1 VRFFFPALPLVS
13 SRSVSVCSIFSSER
27 KNAAPPLRLKF
38 SCQKATY
45 QHINNGSVTVLLPVR
60 AGVLRL
66 ARVGSCI
73 VGCAL
78 LAFTGCWKNEPID
91 EAKAAGKTTADFPQ
105 ITADIFEPMDGG
117 IDLSPEEIMGRNT
130 WNLWSGGNQ
139 HFWNQAAQDSF
150 GLMDLLK
157 MLDNRK
163 FSRGE
168 RFKTLGLINEPGF
181 QARAPTEPDELGLC
195 LDRQITPEPPGID
208 ETVYGKPSG
217 VLGFRLFPNP
227 EFDDEA
233 RKKWD
238 GKRFYEDPSYYN
250 DNKLIR
256 PYRVG
261 VACGACHIAPNPSNP
276 PADPENP
283 RWENLASAIGNQ
295 YINEGKVFA
304 CNVEKGGFFY
314 EMLAVQPR
322 GTSDTSRIATDHI
335 NNPNAI
341 NAIFLLAERERI
353 AKIATPEKMAGGT
366 LALPETEEE
375 MHVPHILKDGA
386 DSIGVRGATIRVY
399 VNIGTFSEYW
409 LTRHN
414 RLIGLTPQQPFEIPY
429 AREHSVFWRATE
441 ERLDNIAAFFRKL
454 KSFRLADA
462 REGQAYITTDAVVM
476 TRGKEVFAES
486 CAACHS
492 SKQPPPNI
500 DPRSGEG
507 KAWFRVEVMKPD
519 FLENNFLSNDKRY
532 PLTKIETNSARA
544 FATNAKAGHVWD
556 NFSSLTYKELSP
568 VDELEFFNPFD
579 ETHPIKFKPKDRN
592 VAPGYYRTPSLV
604 SVWSSAPLLHNNMLG
619 KFTGDPSVAGR
630 MEAFN
635 DAVEKLFWPEKRVGK
650 DSIWRTQDDCSL
662 HLRKEFLPPPL
673 RALRALAD
681 RDGYI
686 KFGMIPK
693 GTPVNLIGNLEPDFR
708 NIAVFRKV
716 AEKLIKLKTTKLSRD
731 EAAAEFTKLIPDLLA
746 ANKCPDFVEDKGH
759 YFGTDLPDTDK
770 RALIEYL
777 KTF

>member
-1 VRFFFPALPLVS
+1 
-13 SRSVSVCSIFSSER
+13 
-27 KNAAPPLRLKF
+27 
-38 SCQKATY
+38 
-45 QHINNGSVTVLLPVR
+45 LLGF
-60 AGVLRL
+60 A
-66 ARVGSCI
+66 
-73 VGCAL
+73 
-78 LAFTGCWKNEPID
+78 GCWKTEPID

-105 ITADIFEPMDGG
+105 ITVDIFKPMDGG

-139 HFWNQAAQDSF
+139 HFWNHAAQDSY

-168 RFKTLGLINEPGF
+168 RFKILGLVNEPGF
-181 QARAPTEPDELGLC
+181 RAASKPDEFGLW
-195 LDRQITPEPPGID
+195 LDEQVELEPKGID

-227 EFDDEA
+227 EFNDEA

-238 GKRFYEDPSYYN
+238 GNRFMNDPTYHN
-250 DNKLIR
+250 DNKLVR

-261 VACGACHIAPNPSNP
+261 VACGSCHIAPNPSNP
-276 PADPENP
+276 PDDAENP

-314 EMLAVQPR
+314 EMLAAQPR

-353 AKIATPEKMAGGT
+353 QVPEKMAGGT
-366 LALPETEEE
+366 LALPDEKEE
-375 MHVPHILKDGA
+375 MPVVHVLKDGA
-386 DSIGVRGATIRVY
+386 DSIGIPGATIRVY
-399 VNIGTFSEYW
+399 VNIGMFSEYW

-414 RLIGLTPQQPFEIPY
+414 LLIGLTKQQPFEIPY

-441 ERLDNIAAFFRKL
+441 ERLAGIRAFFRRL
-454 KSFRLADA
+454 KPFHLADA
-462 REGQAYITTDAVVM
+462 PGGQAYITTDAAVM

-500 DPRSGEG
+500 DPHSGEG
-507 KAWFRVEVMKPD
+507 KAWFRAAVMD
-519 FLENNFLSNDKRY
+519 DHFLEDNFLSNEKRY

-579 ETHPIKFKPKDRN
+579 ETHPIKFKPKEKN
-592 VAPGYYRTPSLV
+592 VAPGYYRTASLV

-619 KFTGDPSVAGR
+619 KFTSDPSVAGR
-630 MEAFN
+630 MDAFN
-635 DAVEKLFWPEKRVGK
+635 DAIEKLLWPEKRLNK
-650 DSIWRTQDDCSL
+650 DSIWRTQSDCSL
-662 HLRKEFLPPPL
+662 HLRKEFVPRTL
-673 RALRALAD
+673 RGLAD

-686 KFGMIPK
+686 KVGMIPK
-693 GTPVNLIGNLEPDFR
+693 GTPINLVANLEPDFR
-708 NIAVFRKV
+708 NLDVFLKIAN
-716 AEKLIKLKTTKLSRD
+716 KLIKIKTTDVSRD
-731 EAAAEFTKLIPDLLA
+731 QAADEFNQLIPDLLA

>member
-1 VRFFFPALPLVS
+1 MKARLPARDDL
-13 SRSVSVCSIFSSER
+13 
-27 KNAAPPLRLKF
+27 
-38 SCQKATY
+38 
-45 QHINNGSVTVLLPVR
+45 
-60 AGVLRL
+60 LRL
-66 ARVGSCI
+66 ARVGSCVI
-73 VGCAL
+73 GCAL
-78 LAFTGCWKNEPID
+78 LGFAGCWKTEPID

-105 ITADIFEPMDGG
+105 ITADIFKPMDGG

-139 HFWNQAAQDSF
+139 HFWNHAAQDSY

-163 FSRGE
+163 FPRGA
-168 RFKTLGLINEPGF
+168 RFKILGLVNEPGF
-181 QARAPTEPDELGLC
+181 RTASKPDEFGLW
-195 LDRQITPEPPGID
+195 LDEQVEPEPKGID
-208 ETVYGKPSG
+208 ETIYGKSSG

-227 EFDDEA
+227 EFNDEA
-233 RKKWD
+233 RKKWNGD
-238 GKRFYEDPSYYN
+238 RFMNDPTYYN
-250 DNKLIR
+250 DNKLVR

-261 VACGACHIAPNPSNP
+261 VACGSCHIAPNPSNP
-276 PADPENP
+276 PDDPENP

-314 EMLAVQPR
+314 EMLAAQPR

-353 AKIATPEKMAGGT
+353 QLPEKMAGGT
-366 LALPETEEE
+366 LALPGEKEE
-375 MHVPHILKDGA
+375 MPVAHILKDGA
-386 DSIGVRGATIRVY
+386 DSIGIPGATIRVY
-399 VNIGTFSEYW
+399 VNIGMFSEYW

-414 RLIGLTPQQPFEIPY
+414 RLIGLTPQKPFEIPY

-441 ERLDNIAAFFRKL
+441 ERLDNIRKFFERL
-454 KSFRLADA
+454 QPFHLADA
-462 REGQAYITTDAVVM
+462 PGGQAYVTTDQAVM
-476 TRGKEVFAES
+476 TRGKEVFAAS

-492 SKQPPPNI
+492 SKQPPPDI
-500 DPRSGEG
+500 DPQSGKG
-507 KAWFRVEVMKPD
+507 KEWFLAAVMEPD
-519 FLENNFLSNDKRY
+519 FLKDNFLSNEKRY

-544 FATNAKAGHVWD
+544 FATNAKATHVWD

-579 ETHPIKFKPKDRN
+579 ETHPIKFKPKERD

-619 KFTGDPSVAGR
+619 KFNGDPSVAGR
-630 MEAFN
+630 MDAFN
-635 DAVEKLFWPEKRVGK
+635 DAIEKLLWPEKRLNK

-662 HLRKEFLPPPL
+662 HLRKEFVPRTL
-673 RALRALAD
+673 RGLAD

-686 KFGMIPK
+686 KVGMIPK
-693 GTPVNLIGNLEPDFR
+693 GTPINLVANLEPDFR
-708 NIAVFRKV
+708 HLDVFLKIAN
-716 AEKLIKLKTTKLSRD
+716 KLIKIKTTDVSRD
-731 EAAAEFTKLIPDLLA
+731 EAAAEFNQLIPDLLA

>member
-1 VRFFFPALPLVS
+1 VF
-13 SRSVSVCSIFSSER
+13 
-27 KNAAPPLRLKF
+27 
-38 SCQKATY
+38 
-45 QHINNGSVTVLLPVR
+45 
-60 AGVLRL
+60 
-66 ARVGSCI
+66 
-73 VGCAL
+73 
-78 LAFTGCWKNEPID
+78 LAFAGCKKNELID
-91 EAKAAGKTTADFPQ
+91 EAKADGLTTADFPQ
-105 ITADIFEPMDGG
+105 INADIFKPMDGG

-139 HFWNQAAQDSF
+139 HFWNRAAQDSY

-163 FSRGE
+163 HPRGD
-168 RFKTLGLINEPGF
+168 RFKILGAVNEPGF
-181 QARAPTEPDELGLC
+181 RAASKPDEYGLWLDEQTEP
-195 LDRQITPEPPGID
+195 EPAGID
-208 ETVYGKPSG
+208 ENVYGKPSG
-217 VLGFRLFPNP
+217 VLGYRLFPNP
-227 EFDDEA
+227 DFNDET

-238 GKRFYEDPSYYN
+238 GNRFMNDPTYYN
-250 DNKLIR
+250 DNKLVR

-261 VACGACHIAPNPSNP
+261 VACGACHIAPYPNNP

-283 RWENLASAIGNQ
+283 HWENLASAIGNQ

-314 EMLAVQPR
+314 EMLAAQPR

-353 AKIATPEKMAGGT
+353 AVPEKMADGT
-366 LALPETEEE
+366 LALPGEKEE
-375 MHVPHILKDGA
+375 MSVPHILKDGA
-386 DSIGVRGATIRVY
+386 DSIGVAGATIRVY
-399 VNIGTFSEYW
+399 VNIGMFSEYW

-414 RLIGLTPQQPFEIPY
+414 RLLGLTPQKPFEIPY

-441 ERLDNIAAFFRKL
+441 ERLANIAAFFRRL
-454 KSFRLADA
+454 KPFHLADTPG
-462 REGQAYITTDAVVM
+462 GQAYIATDEAVM

-507 KAWFRVEVMKPD
+507 KAWFRAAVMAPD

-556 NFSSLTYKELSP
+556 NFSSQTYKEISP

-579 ETHPIKFKPKDRN
+579 GTRPIKFKPKNKN
-592 VAPGYYRTPSLV
+592 VGPGYYRTPSLV
-604 SVWSSAPLLHNNMLG
+604 SLWSSAPFLHNNALG

-635 DAVEKLFWPEKRVGK
+635 DAAEKLLWPKKRLNK
-650 DSIWRTQDDCSL
+650 ASIWRTQNECSL
-662 HLRKEFLPPPL
+662 HLRKEFVPKPL
-673 RALRALAD
+673 QALAD
-681 RDGYI
+681 KDGYI
-686 KFGMIPK
+686 KIGPIPK
-693 GTPVNLIGNLEPDFR
+693 GTPVNLIADLEPDFGQLVVLKAKIAKALLKIHTM
-708 NIAVFRKV
+708 NISSEQAT
-716 AEKLIKLKTTKLSRD
+716 AELIKSVP
-731 EAAAEFTKLIPDLLA
+731 ELLA
-746 ANKCPDFVEDKGH
+746 ANKCPDFIEDKGH
-759 YFGTDLPDTDK
+759 YFGTDLPDNDK

-777 KTF
+777 KTL

>member
-1 VRFFFPALPLVS
+1 MKARLPARDDL
-13 SRSVSVCSIFSSER
+13 
-27 KNAAPPLRLKF
+27 
-38 SCQKATY
+38 
-45 QHINNGSVTVLLPVR
+45 
-60 AGVLRL
+60 LRL
-66 ARVGSCI
+66 ARVGSCVI
-73 VGCAL
+73 GCAL
-78 LAFTGCWKNEPID
+78 LGLAGCWKTEPID

-105 ITADIFEPMDGG
+105 ITADVFKPMDGG

-139 HFWNQAAQDSF
+139 HFWNHAAQDSY

-163 FSRGE
+163 FPRGA
-168 RFKTLGLINEPGF
+168 RFKILGLVNEPGF
-181 QARAPTEPDELGLC
+181 RTASKPDEFGLW
-195 LDRQITPEPPGID
+195 LDEQVEPEPKGID
-208 ETVYGKPSG
+208 ETIYGKSSG

-227 EFDDEA
+227 EFNDEA
-233 RKKWD
+233 RKKWNGD
-238 GKRFYEDPSYYN
+238 RFMNDPTYYN
-250 DNKLIR
+250 DNKLVR

-261 VACGACHIAPNPSNP
+261 VACGSCHIAPNPSNP
-276 PADPENP
+276 PDDPENP

-314 EMLAVQPR
+314 EMLAAQPR

-353 AKIATPEKMAGGT
+353 QVPEKMAGGT
-366 LALPETEEE
+366 LALPGEKEE
-375 MHVPHILKDGA
+375 MPVAHILKDGA
-386 DSIGVRGATIRVY
+386 DSIGIPGATIRVY
-399 VNIGTFSEYW
+399 VNIGMFSEYW

-414 RLIGLTPQQPFEIPY
+414 RLIGLTPQKPFEIPY

-441 ERLDNIAAFFRKL
+441 ERLDNIRKFFERL
-454 KSFRLADA
+454 QPFHLADGPG
-462 REGQAYITTDAVVM
+462 GQAYVTTDQAVM
-476 TRGKEVFAES
+476 TRGKEVFAAS

-492 SKQPPPNI
+492 SKQPPPDI
-500 DPRSGEG
+500 DPQSGKG
-507 KAWFRVEVMKPD
+507 KEWFLAAVMQPD
-519 FLENNFLSNDKRY
+519 FLKDNFLSNEKRY

-544 FATNAKAGHVWD
+544 FATNAKATHVWD

-579 ETHPIKFKPKDRN
+579 ETHPIKFKPKERD

-619 KFTGDPSVAGR
+619 KFNGDPSVAGR
-630 MEAFN
+630 MDAFN
-635 DAVEKLFWPEKRVGK
+635 DAIEKLLWPEKRLNK

-662 HLRKEFLPPPL
+662 HLRKEFVPRTL
-673 RALRALAD
+673 RGLAD

-686 KFGMIPK
+686 KVGMIPK
-693 GTPVNLIGNLEPDFR
+693 GTPINLVANLEPDFR
-708 NIAVFRKV
+708 HLDVFLKIAN
-716 AEKLIKLKTTKLSRD
+716 KLIKIKTTDVSRD
-731 EAAAEFTKLIPDLLA
+731 EAAAEFNQLIPDLLA
-746 ANKCPDFVEDKGH
+746 ANKCPDFIEDKGH

>member
-1 VRFFFPALPLVS
+1 
-13 SRSVSVCSIFSSER
+13 
-27 KNAAPPLRLKF
+27 
-38 SCQKATY
+38 
-45 QHINNGSVTVLLPVR
+45 
-60 AGVLRL
+60 
-66 ARVGSCI
+66 
-73 VGCAL
+73 
-78 LAFTGCWKNEPID
+78 
-91 EAKAAGKTTADFPQ
+91 
-105 ITADIFEPMDGG
+105 
-117 IDLSPEEIMGRNT
+117 
-130 WNLWSGGNQ
+130 
-139 HFWNQAAQDSF
+139 
-150 GLMDLLK
+150 

-163 FSRGE
+163 FPRSQ
-168 RFKTLGLINEPGF
+168 RFKILGLMNEPGF
-181 QARAPTEPDELGLC
+181 RAATRPDEFGLW
-195 LDRQITPEPPGID
+195 LDEQIEPEPAGIN
-208 ETVYGKPSG
+208 EEVYGKASG

-227 EFDDEA
+227 EFDEKA

-238 GKRFYEDPSYYN
+238 GKRFYEDPTYYN
-250 DNKLIR
+250 DNQLVR

-283 RWENLASAIGNQ
+283 RWKNLASAIGNQ

-314 EMLAVQPR
+314 EMLATQPR

-353 AKIATPEKMAGGT
+353 AVPEKMAGGT
-366 LALPETEEE
+366 LALPGEKED
-375 MHVPHILKDGA
+375 MSPVPHILKDGA

-399 VNIGTFSEYW
+399 VNIGMFSEYW

-414 RLIGLTPQQPFEIPY
+414 RLIGLAPQKPFEIPY

-462 REGQAYITTDAVVM
+462 PGGEAYVTADSAVM

-492 SKQPPPNI
+492 SKQPPASI

-507 KAWFRVEVMKPD
+507 KAWFRAEVMKPD

-556 NFSSLTYKELSP
+556 NFSSATYKALSP
-568 VDELEFFNPFD
+568 VDELEFFNPFN
-579 ETHPIKFKPKDRN
+579 ETQPIKFKPKEEN
-592 VAPGYYRTPSLV
+592 VAPGYYRTASLV

-635 DAVEKLFWPEKRVGK
+635 DAIEKLLWPEKRKGP
-650 DSIWRTQDDCSL
+650 DCIWRTSQRCSL
-662 HLRKEFLPPPL
+662 HIRKEYVPW
-673 RALRALAD
+673 ALRFRCD
-681 RDGYI
+681 KDGYFSI
-686 KFGMIPK
+686 GPIPA
-693 GTPVNLIGNLEPDFR
+693 GTPINLIANLEPSFWDMLTLVPR
-708 NIAVFRKV
+708 IKADLDKIRDQQLDGEAAKKVFANLV
-716 AEKLIKLKTTKLSRD
+716 PDLIK
-731 EAAAEFTKLIPDLLA
+731 
-746 ANKCPDFVEDKGH
+746 ANKCPDFIEDKGH
-759 YFGTDLPDTDK
+759 YFGTQMPDADK

>member
-1 VRFFFPALPLVS
+1 M
-13 SRSVSVCSIFSSER
+13 
-27 KNAAPPLRLKF
+27 
-38 SCQKATY
+38 KA
-45 QHINNGSVTVLLPVR
+45 LLP
-60 AGVLRL
+60 AKADLLRL
-66 ARVGSCI
+66 ARVGSR
-73 VGCAL
+73 VAGCAL
-78 LAFTGCWKNEPID
+78 LAFASCGKNEPID

-105 ITADIFEPMDGG
+105 ITADIFKPMDGG

-139 HFWNQAAQDSF
+139 HFWNHAAQDSY

-163 FSRGE
+163 FPRGE
-168 RFKTLGLINEPGF
+168 RFKSLGLVNEPGF
-181 QARAPTEPDELGLC
+181 RAPGKPDEFGLW
-195 LDRQITPEPPGID
+195 LDEQVDPEPEGID

-227 EFDDEA
+227 EFNGEA

-238 GKRFYEDPSYYN
+238 GKRFYEDKAYYS
-250 DNKLIR
+250 DNKLVR

-304 CNVEKGGFFY
+304 CNVEQGGFFY
-314 EMLAVQPR
+314 EMLAAQPH

-353 AKIATPEKMAGGT
+353 AATERVAGGT
-366 LALPETEEE
+366 LALPGEKED
-375 MHVPHILKDGA
+375 MWPVPHVLKDGA
-386 DSIGVRGATIRVY
+386 DSIGVAGATIRVY
-399 VNIGTFSEYW
+399 VNIGMFSEYW

-414 RLIGLTPQQPFEIPY
+414 RLIGLRPQQPFEIRY

-441 ERLDNIAAFFRKL
+441 ERLVNIAAFFRRL
-454 KSFRLADA
+454 KPFPLADA
-462 REGQAYITTDAVVM
+462 SGGQAYITTDSAVM

-507 KAWFRVEVMKPD
+507 KGWFRAEVMKAD

-532 PLTKIETNSARA
+532 PLTEIETNSARA
-544 FATNAKAGHVWD
+544 FATNAKAHHIWD
-556 NFSSLTYKELSP
+556 NFSSQTYKELSP

-579 ETHPIKFKPKDRN
+579 ETHPIKFRPKDKD
-592 VAPGYYRTPSLV
+592 VAPGYYRTPSLA
-604 SVWSSAPLLHNNMLG
+604 SIWSSAPFLHNNVLG

-630 MEAFN
+630 MDAFN
-635 DAVEKLFWPEKRVGK
+635 DAVEKLLWPEKRLNK
-650 DSIWRTQDDCSL
+650 DSIWRTQNECSF
-662 HLRKEFLPPPL
+662 HLRKEFVPPPFDK
-673 RALRALAD
+673 LAGP
-681 RDGYI
+681 DGYVKI
-686 KFGMIPK
+686 GRIPK
-693 GTPVNLIGNLEPDFR
+693 GTPINLLANLEPDFQ
-708 NIAVFRKV
+708 NADAFLKV
-716 AEKLIKLKTTKLSRD
+716 A
-731 EAAAEFTKLIPDLLA
+731 
-746 ANKCPDFVEDKGH
+746 
-759 YFGTDLPDTDK
+759 
-770 RALIEYL
+770 
-777 KTF
+777 

>member
-1 VRFFFPALPLVS
+1 MKALGKG
-13 SRSVSVCSIFSSER
+13 RD
-27 KNAAPPLRLKF
+27 N
-38 SCQKATY
+38 
-45 QHINNGSVTVLLPVR
+45 
-60 AGVLRL
+60 VLRL
-66 ARVGSCI
+66 VRVGSWLFAC
-73 VGCAL
+73 VSSAL
-78 LAFTGCWKNEPID
+78 VSCTKNEPVD
-91 EAKAAGKTTADFPQ
+91 EAKAAGKSTADFPQ
-105 ITADIFEPMDGG
+105 ITADIFKPMDGG

-139 HFWNQAAQDSF
+139 HFWNHVAQDSY

-163 FSRGE
+163 FPRAE
-168 RFKTLGLINEPGF
+168 RFKTLGLVNEPGF
-181 QARAPTEPDELGLC
+181 RAPSKPDEFGLW
-195 LDRQITPEPPGID
+195 LDEQAESEPAGID

-227 EFDDEA
+227 EFNDEA

-238 GKRFYEDPSYYN
+238 GKRFYEDKAYYN
-250 DNKLIR
+250 DNRLVR

-276 PADPENP
+276 PAEPENP

-304 CNVEKGGFFY
+304 CNVDKGGFFY
-314 EMLAVQPR
+314 EMLAAQPR

-366 LALPETEEE
+366 LALPGEKEE
-375 MHVPHILKDGA
+375 MPVPHILKDGA
-386 DSIGVRGATIRVY
+386 DSIGIPGATIRVY
-399 VNIGTFSEYW
+399 VNIGMFSEYW

-414 RLIGLTPQQPFEIPY
+414 RLIGLRPQRPFEIPY
-429 AREHSVFWRATE
+429 AQKHSVFWRATE
-441 ERLDNIAAFFRKL
+441 ERVDNIRKFFERL
-454 KSFRLADA
+454 QPFRLAA
-462 REGQAYITTDAVVM
+462 APGGQAYITVDASVM

-507 KAWFRVEVMKPD
+507 KAWFRAAVMDPD
-519 FLENNFLSNDKRY
+519 FLKDNFLSDDKRY

-544 FATNAKAGHVWD
+544 FATNAKTHHIWD
-556 NFSSLTYKELSP
+556 NFSSQTYKELSP

-579 ETHPIKFKPKDRN
+579 ETHPIKFRPKDKD

-604 SVWSSAPLLHNNMLG
+604 SIWSSAPFFHNNMLG
-619 KFTGDPSVAGR
+619 KFTDDPSVAGR
-630 MEAFN
+630 IDAFN
-635 DAVEKLFWPEKRVGK
+635 DAVEKLLWPEKRLNK
-650 DSIWRTQDDCSL
+650 DSIWRTQNECSF
-662 HLRKEFLPPPL
+662 HLRKEFVPPPFDK
-673 RALRALAD
+673 LAGP
-681 RDGYI
+681 DGYVKI
-686 KFGMIPK
+686 GRIPK
-693 GTPVNLIGNLEPDFR
+693 GTPINLLANLEPDFQR
-708 NIAVFRKV
+708 PGAFLKV
-716 AEKLIKLKTTKLSRD
+716 AGQLVKINAENLSP
-731 EAAAEFTKLIPDLLA
+731 EAADAELRKLVPDLIA
-746 ANKCPDFVEDKGH
+746 MNKCPDFIEDKGH
-759 YFGTDLPDTDK
+759 YFGTDLSDNDK

>member
-1 VRFFFPALPLVS
+1 MKALGKG
-13 SRSVSVCSIFSSER
+13 RD
-27 KNAAPPLRLKF
+27 
-38 SCQKATY
+38 
-45 QHINNGSVTVLLPVR
+45 H
-60 AGVLRL
+60 VLRL
-66 ARVGSCI
+66 ARVGSWLFAC
-73 VGCAL
+73 VAL
-78 LAFTGCWKNEPID
+78 VSCTKNEPID
-91 EAKAAGKTTADFPQ
+91 EAKAAGKSTADFPQ
-105 ITADIFEPMDGG
+105 ITADIFKPMDGG

-130 WNLWSGGNQ
+130 WNLWTGGNQ
-139 HFWNQAAQDSF
+139 HFWNHAAQDSY

-157 MLDNRK
+157 MLDNRR
-163 FSRGE
+163 FPRSE
-168 RFKTLGLINEPGF
+168 RFKTLGLVNEPGF
-181 QARAPTEPDELGLC
+181 RAPSKPDDFGLWLDEPVE
-195 LDRQITPEPPGID
+195 PEPAGID
-208 ETVYGKPSG
+208 ETVYGTPSG

-227 EFDDEA
+227 EFNDEA

-238 GKRFYEDPSYYN
+238 GKRFSEDKAYYN

-304 CNVEKGGFFY
+304 CNVERGGFFY
-314 EMLAVQPR
+314 EMLAAQPR

-341 NAIFLLAERERI
+341 NPIFLLAERERI
-353 AKIATPEKMAGGT
+353 AKNASPEKMTGG
-366 LALPETEEE
+366 ALVLPGETEE
-375 MHVPHILKDGA
+375 MSVPHILKDGA

-399 VNIGTFSEYW
+399 VNIGMFSEYW
-409 LTRHN
+409 LTLHD

-441 ERLDNIAAFFRKL
+441 ERLANVAAFFRCL
-454 KSFRLADA
+454 KPFHLADTPG
-462 REGQAYITTDAVVM
+462 GQAYITTDSVVM

-492 SKQPPPNI
+492 SKQPSPNI

-507 KAWFRVEVMKPD
+507 KAWFRAAVMSPD

-544 FATNAKAGHVWD
+544 FATNAKACHVWD
-556 NFSSLTYKELSP
+556 NFSSQTYKELSP

-579 ETHPIKFKPKDRN
+579 ETHPIKFRPKDKN
-592 VAPGYYRTPSLV
+592 VGPGYYRTPSLV
-604 SVWSSAPLLHNNMLG
+604 SIWSSAPFLHNNMLG

-630 MEAFN
+630 MDAFN
-635 DAVEKLFWPEKRVGK
+635 DAIEKLLWPEKRKGP
-650 DSIWRTQDDCSL
+650 DSIWRTSQRCWL
-662 HLRKEFLPPPL
+662 HIRKEYVPW
-673 RALRALAD
+673 ALRFRCD
-681 RDGYI
+681 KDGYLNV
-686 KFGMIPK
+686 GPIPA
-693 GTPVNLIGNLEPDFR
+693 GTPINLIANLEPSFWDMLTLVPR
-708 NIAVFRKV
+708 IKADLDRIHDK
-716 AEKLIKLKTTKLSRD
+716 KLDD
-731 EAAAEFTKLIPDLLA
+731 EAAKRVFANLVPDLTK
-746 ANKCPDFVEDKGH
+746 ANKCPDFIEDKGH
-759 YFGTDLPDTDK
+759 YFGTDLTDDDK
-770 RALIEYL
+770 RALIEFL

>member
-1 VRFFFPALPLVS
+1 
-13 SRSVSVCSIFSSER
+13 
-27 KNAAPPLRLKF
+27 
-38 SCQKATY
+38 
-45 QHINNGSVTVLLPVR
+45 VLLTF
-60 AGVLRL
+60 G
-66 ARVGSCI
+66 
-73 VGCAL
+73 GCK
-78 LAFTGCWKNEPID
+78 KNEPID
-91 EAKAAGKTTADFPQ
+91 EAKAAEKTTADFPQ
-105 ITADIFEPMDGG
+105 ITADIFKPMDGG
-117 IDLSPEEIMGRNT
+117 IELSPEEIMGRNT

-163 FSRGE
+163 FPRGE
-168 RFKTLGLINEPGF
+168 RFKTLGLVNEPGF
-181 QARAPTEPDELGLC
+181 RARAPTEPDEFGLC
-195 LDRQITPEPPGID
+195 LDKQIAPEPAGID
-208 ETVYGKPSG
+208 ENVYGKPSG

-227 EFDDEA
+227 EFNDEA

-238 GKRFYEDPSYYN
+238 GKRFYEDTSYYN

-283 RWENLASAIGNQ
+283 RLENLASAIGNQ

-314 EMLAVQPR
+314 EMLAAQPR

-341 NAIFLLAERERI
+341 NPIFLLGERRRI
-353 AKIATPEKMAGGT
+353 AVPEKMAGGT
-366 LALPETEEE
+366 LALPCEKEE
-375 MHVPHILKDGA
+375 MFVPHILKDGA
-386 DSIGVRGATIRVY
+386 DSIGVAGATIRVY
-399 VNIGTFSEYW
+399 VNIGMFSEYW

-414 RLIGLTPQQPFEIPY
+414 RLIGLTPQKPFEIPY

-441 ERLDNIAAFFRKL
+441 ERLDNIAAFFTRL
-454 KSFRLADA
+454 KPFHLADTPG
-462 REGQAYITTDAVVM
+462 GQASITADSAVM
-476 TRGKEVFAES
+476 TRGKEVFAQS
-486 CAACHS
+486 CAVCHS
-492 SKQPPPNI
+492 SKQPPPNV

-507 KAWFRVEVMKPD
+507 KAWFRAEVMKPD

-544 FATNAKAGHVWD
+544 FATNAKATHVWD
-556 NFSSLTYKELSP
+556 NFSSVTYKELSP

-579 ETHPIKFKPKDRN
+579 ETHPIKFKPKEKN

-619 KFTGDPSVAGR
+619 KFTGDPSLAGR
-630 MEAFN
+630 IDAFN
-635 DAVEKLFWPEKRVGK
+635 DAIEKLLWPEKRLNK
-650 DSIWRTQDDCSL
+650 DSIWRTQNDCSL
-662 HLRKEFLPPPL
+662 HLRKEFVPKPL
-673 RALRALAD
+673 RGFAD
-681 RDGYI
+681 RDGYVTV
-686 KFGMIPK
+686 GMIPQ

-708 NIAVFRKV
+708 NIEVFLKI
-716 AEKLIKLKTTKLSRD
+716 AKKLIKIKATKPSRE
-731 EAAAEFTKLIPDLLA
+731 EAAAEFNKLIPDLLA

>member
-1 VRFFFPALPLVS
+1 
-13 SRSVSVCSIFSSER
+13 
-27 KNAAPPLRLKF
+27 
-38 SCQKATY
+38 
-45 QHINNGSVTVLLPVR
+45 
-60 AGVLRL
+60 
-66 ARVGSCI
+66 
-73 VGCAL
+73 
-78 LAFTGCWKNEPID
+78 
-91 EAKAAGKTTADFPQ
+91 
-105 ITADIFEPMDGG
+105 
-117 IDLSPEEIMGRNT
+117 MGRNT

-163 FSRGE
+163 FPRGE
-168 RFKTLGLINEPGF
+168 RFKTLGLVNEPGF
-181 QARAPTEPDELGLC
+181 RAAGKPDEFGLW
-195 LDRQITPEPPGID
+195 LDEQVQPEPAGID

-227 EFDDEA
+227 EFNDEA

-238 GKRFYEDPSYYN
+238 GDRFMKDPTYYN
-250 DNKLIR
+250 DNKLVR

-261 VACGACHIAPNPSNP
+261 VACGSCHIAPNPSNP
-276 PADPENP
+276 PDDPENP

-314 EMLAVQPR
+314 EMLAAQPR

-341 NAIFLLAERERI
+341 NAIFLLGERERI
-353 AKIATPEKMAGGT
+353 AATEKVAGGT
-366 LALPETEEE
+366 LALPGEKED
-375 MHVPHILKDGA
+375 MWPVPHILKDGA
-386 DSIGVRGATIRVY
+386 DSVGIAGATIRVY
-399 VNIGTFSEYW
+399 VNIGMFSEYW

-414 RLIGLTPQQPFEIPY
+414 RLIGLMPQKPFEIPY
-429 AREHSVFWRATE
+429 AQKHSVFWRATE
-441 ERLDNIAAFFRKL
+441 ERVDNIRKFFERL
-454 KSFRLADA
+454 QPFRLAA
-462 REGQAYITTDAVVM
+462 APGGQAYITADASVM
-476 TRGKEVFAES
+476 TSGKEVFAES

-492 SKQPPPNI
+492 SKQPPPNV
-500 DPRSGEG
+500 DPHSGEG
-507 KAWFRVEVMKPD
+507 KAWFRTAVMAPD

-544 FATNAKAGHVWD
+544 FATNAKSGHVWD
-556 NFSSLTYKELSP
+556 NFSSQTYKELSP

-579 ETHPIKFKPKDRN
+579 ETHPIKFKPKEKN

-604 SVWSSAPLLHNNMLG
+604 SLWSSAPFLHNNMLG

-630 MEAFN
+630 VDVFN
-635 DAVEKLFWPEKRVGK
+635 DAAEKLLWPEKRLNK
-650 DSIWRTQDDCSL
+650 ASIWRTQNDCSL
-662 HLRKEFLPPPL
+662 HLRKEFVPKSLQ
-673 RALRALAD
+673 ALAD
-681 RDGYI
+681 KDGYI
-686 KFGMIPK
+686 NIGPIPK
-693 GTPVNLIGNLEPDFR
+693 GAPINLIANTEPDFGQLVVLQAK
-708 NIAVFRKV
+708 IAKALLRIHTMNLSSEQ
-716 AEKLIKLKTTKLSRD
+716 ATDELIKAVP
-731 EAAAEFTKLIPDLLA
+731 ELLA

-759 YFGTDLPDTDK
+759 YFGTDLPDNDK

>member
-1 VRFFFPALPLVS
+1 M
-13 SRSVSVCSIFSSER
+13 
-27 KNAAPPLRLKF
+27 
-38 SCQKATY
+38 
-45 QHINNGSVTVLLPVR
+45 
-60 AGVLRL
+60 
-66 ARVGSCI
+66 
-73 VGCAL
+73 L
-78 LAFTGCWKNEPID
+78 LAFASCGKNEPID

-105 ITADIFEPMDGG
+105 ITADIFQPMDGG
-117 IDLSPEEIMGRNT
+117 IHLSPEEIMGRNT

-163 FSRGE
+163 FPRGE
-168 RFKTLGLINEPGF
+168 RFKTLGLVNEPGF
-181 QARAPTEPDELGLC
+181 RAAGKPDEFGLW
-195 LDRQITPEPPGID
+195 LDEQVQPEPAGID

-227 EFDDEA
+227 EFNDEA
-233 RKKWD
+233 RKKWNGD
-238 GKRFYEDPSYYN
+238 RFMNDPTYYN
-250 DNKLIR
+250 DNKLVR

-261 VACGACHIAPNPSNP
+261 VACGSCHIAPNPSNP
-276 PADPENP
+276 PGDPENP

-314 EMLAVQPR
+314 EMLAAQPR

-353 AKIATPEKMAGGT
+353 AATEKVAGGT
-366 LALPETEEE
+366 LALPGEKED
-375 MHVPHILKDGA
+375 MWPVPHILKDGA
-386 DSIGVRGATIRVY
+386 DSVGVAGATIRVY
-399 VNIGTFSEYW
+399 VNIGMFSEYW

-414 RLIGLTPQQPFEIPY
+414 RLIGLTPQKPFEIPY
-429 AREHSVFWRATE
+429 AQKHSVFWLATE
-441 ERLDNIAAFFRKL
+441 ERLDNIRKFFEIL
-454 KSFRLADA
+454 QPFRLADA
-462 REGQAYITTDAVVM
+462 PGGQAYITADASVM

-492 SKQPPPNI
+492 SKQPPPNV
-500 DPRSGEG
+500 DPHSGEG
-507 KAWFRVEVMKPD
+507 KAWFRTAVMAPD

-556 NFSSLTYKELSP
+556 NFSSQTYKELSP

-579 ETHPIKFKPKDRN
+579 ETHPIKFKPKEKN

-604 SVWSSAPLLHNNMLG
+604 SLWSSAPFLHNNMLG

-630 MEAFN
+630 VDVFN
-635 DAVEKLFWPEKRVGK
+635 DAAEKLLWPEKRLNK
-650 DSIWRTQDDCSL
+650 ASIWRTQNDCSL
-662 HLRKEFLPPPL
+662 HLRKEFVPKPL
-673 RALRALAD
+673 QALAD
-681 RDGYI
+681 KDGYI
-686 KFGMIPK
+686 NIGPIPK
-693 GTPVNLIGNLEPDFR
+693 GAPINLIANLEPDFGQLVVLQAK
-708 NIAVFRKV
+708 IANALLKIHTMNLSSEQ
-716 AEKLIKLKTTKLSRD
+716 ATDELIKAVP
-731 EAAAEFTKLIPDLLA
+731 ELLT

-759 YFGTDLPDTDK
+759 YFGTDLPDNDK
-770 RALIEYL
+770 HALIEFL
-777 KTF
+777 KTL

>member
-1 VRFFFPALPLVS
+1 MKALGKG
-13 SRSVSVCSIFSSER
+13 RDD
-27 KNAAPPLRLKF
+27 
-38 SCQKATY
+38 
-45 QHINNGSVTVLLPVR
+45 
-60 AGVLRL
+60 VLRL
-66 ARVGSCI
+66 ARVGSWLFAC
-73 VGCAL
+73 VAL
-78 LAFTGCWKNEPID
+78 VSCTKNEPVD
-91 EAKAAGKTTADFPQ
+91 EAKAAGKSTADFPQ
-105 ITADIFEPMDGG
+105 ITANIFKPMDGG

-139 HFWNQAAQDSF
+139 HFWNHVAQDSY

-163 FSRGE
+163 FPRGE
-168 RFKTLGLINEPGF
+168 RFKTLGLVNEPGF
-181 QARAPTEPDELGLC
+181 HAPSRPDEFGLW
-195 LDRQITPEPPGID
+195 LDEQVEPEPEGID
-208 ETVYGKPSG
+208 VNVYGKPSG

-227 EFDDEA
+227 EFNEEA

-238 GKRFYEDPSYYN
+238 GKRFYEDKVYYN

-261 VACGACHIAPNPSNP
+261 IACGSCHIAPNPSNP

-314 EMLAVQPR
+314 EMLAAQPR

-353 AKIATPEKMAGGT
+353 AKIATPEKMEGGT
-366 LALPETEEE
+366 LALPGEKEE
-375 MHVPHILKDGA
+375 MPVPHILKDGA

-399 VNIGTFSEYW
+399 VNIGMFSEYW

-414 RLIGLTPQQPFEIPY
+414 RLIGLKPQQPFEIPY
-429 AREHSVFWRATE
+429 ARKHSAFWRATE
-441 ERLDNIAAFFRKL
+441 ERLDNIAAFFRRL
-454 KSFRLADA
+454 KPFHLADA
-462 REGQAYITTDAVVM
+462 PGGQAYITTDSAVM

-500 DPRSGEG
+500 ESRSGEG
-507 KAWFRVEVMKPD
+507 KAWFRAETMKPE
-519 FLENNFLSNDKRY
+519 FLENNFLSDDKRY

-544 FATNAKAGHVWD
+544 FATNAKAHHIWD
-556 NFSSLTYKELSP
+556 NFSSQTYKELSP

-579 ETHPIKFKPKDRN
+579 ETHPIKFKPKDRD

-604 SVWSSAPLLHNNMLG
+604 NLWSSAPFLHNNVLG

-630 MEAFN
+630 MDAFN
-635 DAVEKLFWPEKRVGK
+635 DAVEKLLWPEKRPNK
-650 DSIWRTQDDCSL
+650 DSIWRTQNECTF
-662 HLRKEFLPPPL
+662 HLRKEFVPPPFD
-673 RALRALAD
+673 RLAG
-681 RDGYI
+681 RDGYVTI
-686 KFGMIPK
+686 GRIPK
-693 GTPVNLIGNLEPDFR
+693 GTPINLLANLQPDFQH
-708 NIAVFRKV
+708 AGAFLK
-716 AEKLIKLKTTKLSRD
+716 AAGKLIRINAENLSP
-731 EAAAEFTKLIPDLLA
+731 EAADAELRRLVPDLIA
-746 ANKCPDFVEDKGH
+746 MNKCPDFIEDKGH

>member
-1 VRFFFPALPLVS
+1 
-13 SRSVSVCSIFSSER
+13 
-27 KNAAPPLRLKF
+27 
-38 SCQKATY
+38 
-45 QHINNGSVTVLLPVR
+45 
-60 AGVLRL
+60 
-66 ARVGSCI
+66 
-73 VGCAL
+73 
-78 LAFTGCWKNEPID
+78 
-91 EAKAAGKTTADFPQ
+91 
-105 ITADIFEPMDGG
+105 
-117 IDLSPEEIMGRNT
+117 MGRNT

-139 HFWNQAAQDSF
+139 HFWNHVAQDSY

-163 FSRGE
+163 FPRAE
-168 RFKTLGLINEPGF
+168 RFKTLGLVNEPGF
-181 QARAPTEPDELGLC
+181 RAPSKPDEFGLW
-195 LDRQITPEPPGID
+195 LDEQAESEPAGID

-227 EFDDEA
+227 EFNDEA

-238 GKRFYEDPSYYN
+238 GKRFYEDKGYYN
-250 DNKLIR
+250 DNRLVR

-276 PADPENP
+276 PAEPENP

-314 EMLAVQPR
+314 EMLAAQPR

-366 LALPETEEE
+366 LALPGETEE
-375 MHVPHILKDGA
+375 MPVPHILKDGA
-386 DSIGVRGATIRVY
+386 DSIGIPGATIRVY
-399 VNIGTFSEYW
+399 VNIGMFSEYW
-409 LTRHN
+409 LKRHN
-414 RLIGLTPQQPFEIPY
+414 RLIGLTPQKPFEIPY
-429 AREHSVFWRATE
+429 AQKHSVFWRATE
-441 ERLDNIAAFFRKL
+441 ERVDNIRMFFERL
-454 KSFRLADA
+454 QPFRLAA
-462 REGQAYITTDAVVM
+462 APGGQAYITVDASVM

-492 SKQPPPNI
+492 SKQPPANI

-507 KAWFRVEVMKPD
+507 RAWFRAEVMKPD
-519 FLENNFLSNDKRY
+519 FLDNNFLSDDKRY

-544 FATNAKAGHVWD
+544 FATNAKTHHIWD
-556 NFSSLTYKELSP
+556 NFSSQTYKELSP

-579 ETHPIKFKPKDRN
+579 ETHPIKFRPKDKD

-604 SVWSSAPLLHNNMLG
+604 SIWSSAPFFHNNMLG
-619 KFTGDPSVAGR
+619 KFTDDPSVAGR
-630 MEAFN
+630 IDAFN
-635 DAVEKLFWPEKRVGK
+635 DAVEKLLWPEKRLNK
-650 DSIWRTQDDCSL
+650 DSIWRTQNECSF
-662 HLRKEFLPPPL
+662 HLRKEFVPSPFDK
-673 RALRALAD
+673 LAGP
-681 RDGYI
+681 DGYVKI
-686 KFGMIPK
+686 GRIPK
-693 GTPVNLIGNLEPDFR
+693 GTPINLLANLQPDFQR
-708 NIAVFRKV
+708 PGTFLKV
-716 AEKLIKLKTTKLSRD
+716 AGQLVKINAENLSP
-731 EAAAEFTKLIPDLLA
+731 EAADAELRQLVPDLIA
-746 ANKCPDFVEDKGH
+746 MNKCPDFIEDKGH
-759 YFGTDLPDTDK
+759 YFGTDLSDNDK